1 MGKIMSMPMPLPLP
15 LPRWFLGFDASMEI
29 ISGII
34 CLAIGY
40 FSVKGYKATSEKTL
54 LFLNISF
61 SFLGIGLLLDG
72 LISTYVYFLLRP
84 RLPVSPMILTSPMIL
99 KLGSWIFFFTEIFA
113 YGLLAYTYASRTFG
127 TTAMVLAVPIIFRDI
142 SLPVEI
148 ILIFLLAYIVF
159 QSMINYNMKR
169 HSRSLY
175 VLMGFSLLLLSHILF
190 FLSYSYPLAYVTAH
204 LAQFAGFFSFLAMLT
219 RVLYSR

>member
-1 MGKIMSMPMPLPLP
+1 MALP

-40 FSVKGYKATSEKTL
+40 FSVKGYKATSERTL

-61 SFLGIGLLLDG
+61 SFLGAGLLLDG
-72 LISTYVYFLLRP
+72 LVSIYAYYLLRP
-84 RLPVSPMILTSPMIL
+84 PVPMSPMILRFS
-99 KLGSWIFFFTEIFA
+99 SWVFFFTEFFA
-113 YGLLAYTYASRTFG
+113 YGLLTYTYASRTLRM
-127 TTAMVLAVPIIFRDI
+127 TAGVLAVPIFFRDI
-142 SLPVEI
+142 SPLVEI
-148 ILIFLLAYIVF
+148 ILIFLLAYLAF
-159 QSMINYNMKR
+159 QSMVNYSMKR

-190 FLSYSYPLAYVTAH
+190 LISSSYPLAYVVAH
-204 LAQFAGFFSFLAMLT
+204 LAQFAGLFSFLAMLT